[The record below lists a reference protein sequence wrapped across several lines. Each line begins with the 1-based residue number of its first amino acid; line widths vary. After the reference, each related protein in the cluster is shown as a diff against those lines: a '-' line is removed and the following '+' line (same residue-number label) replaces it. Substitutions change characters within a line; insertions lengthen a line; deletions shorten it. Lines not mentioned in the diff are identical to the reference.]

1 MQHIKIVTVSIAV
14 LLFLSACGDKK
25 LHNEAQESFGKGDYS
40 KTKVSATA
48 LVNKYPKS
56 KYTLLAKE
64 ILQKIEEKEEEIKAE
79 EQRKLI
85 EARLPSLIEALN
97 DRETRRDAIR
107 ELGEIGDKRAVEP
120 LIKVLKY
127 EKTKEEVIEAL
138 GKIGDKRAVKP
149 LIAIIKNK
157 NEYGDNRE
165 AAVIALGKLG
175 DNRAIIPLVDPFKTE
190 YWKVG
195 DEIKN
200 ALIKFGEPAVEP
212 IIVTLQ
218 INNFRNFRKGND
230 YDARCIV
237 VETATE
243 INKNLS
249 IEPLILLLKNEADW
263 HVQKCIATAL
273 GNIGD
278 KRAVAPLIEVLNSA
292 SRDRSGMLG
301 TNSAEAT
308 AAMDII
314 VTALEKITNQDFGRD
329 PKQWKEWWKEN
340 KAKTKE

>member
-1 MQHIKIVTVSIAV
+1 MQQIRIATVIIAV

-40 KTKVSATA
+40 KAKVSATA

-56 KYTLLAKE
+56 KYASLAQE
-64 ILQKIEEKEEEIKAE
+64 ILQKLDAIEAE
-79 EQRKLI
+79 EQRK
-85 EARLPSLIEALN
+85 RLEERLKELIEALN
-97 DRETRRDAIR
+97 NRETRRDAIR

-120 LIKVLKY
+120 LIEALKY
-127 EKTKEEVIEAL
+127 ESARDHVIEAL
-138 GKIGDKRAVKP
+138 GKIGDKRAVEP
-149 LIAIIKNK
+149 LIAILRNK
-157 NEYGDNRE
+157 KYYAEK

-175 DNRAIIPLVDPFKTE
+175 DNRAIIPLVDAFKTE
-190 YWKVG
+190 YWEVR

-212 IIVTLQ
+212 IIAALQ
-218 INNFRNFRKGND
+218 INNFRNFRTND

-329 PKQWKEWWKEN
+329 SKKWKEWWKEN
-340 KAKTKE
+340 KVKTKG